1 MNHSLM
7 AYEDLD
13 SQSEAILEEPTSL
26 DRKRNESSLVL
37 PYRHRELV
45 AAQDDSLYDLGEP
58 SEKNVVQAPVHARRN
73 YVVPQASRHGP
84 QQSN

>member
-45 AAQDDSLYDLGEP
+45 AAQDDSLYDLGDP